1 MSDRKNKKSTQ
12 VLPVSLAKGV
22 GKIKKVG
29 LREIWKHEASDF
41 TKWLQ
46 ENPDVIGDIIGFQLF
61 NVEREQSTGNFN
73 VDLRAETSSGDQVI
87 IENQL
92 EKSNHDHLGK
102 IITYLTAF
110 DAKVAIWI
118 CSEPRSEHMTA
129 MAWLNESTDCQ
140 FFLVKVEGIQ
150 IGDSQPAPLLTLM
163 VGPSDLSKSIGTV
176 KREISEKQQLRYAF
190 WEQLLKKS
198 KEKHKLFSAISPS
211 NSTWVGAGS
220 GKSGISYTFWLT
232 NEEVK
237 IILYIDRGKGSDE
250 ENLGIFHQ
258 LELHKTDIETVFGA
272 DLEWLD
278 KPENRACQ
286 VKRICSKQGLDTP
299 EEEWPAIIETATDEM
314 VRFES
319 AFKPWISRLKV

>member
-1 MSDRKNKKSTQ
+1 MGND
-12 VLPVSLAKGV
+12 VLVKGI
-22 GKIKKVG
+22 GKIRKVR
-29 LREIWKHEASDF
+29 LREIWKHEAADF

-73 VDLRAETSSGDQVI
+73 VDLRAETSSGEQVI

-118 CSEPRSEHMTA
+118 CSEPRSEHMA
-129 MAWLNESTDCQ
+129 AISWLNESTDCR
-140 FFLVKVEGIQ
+140 FFLLKVEGIQ

-163 VGPSDLSKSIGTV
+163 VGPSDISKNIGSV

-198 KEKHKLFSAISPS
+198 KEKHKLFSAISPG
-211 NSTWVGAGS
+211 NYTWIGAGS
-220 GKSGISYTFWLT
+220 GKSGIAYTFWLT
-232 NEEVK
+232 RSEVK
-237 IILYIDRGKGSDE
+237 IILYIDRGKESDE
-250 ENLGIFHQ
+250 ENLAIFHQ
-258 LELHKTDIETVFGA
+258 LEEHKADIERAFGTN
-272 DLEWLD
+272 LEWLD
-278 KPENRACQ
+278 KPEDRACQ
-286 VKRICSKQGLDTP
+286 VKRVCSNKGLDAP
-299 EEEWPAIIETATDEM
+299 KDEWPGIIDIATSEM
-314 VRFES
+314 VRFEN
-319 AFKPWISRLKV
+319 AFKHWIGILRV